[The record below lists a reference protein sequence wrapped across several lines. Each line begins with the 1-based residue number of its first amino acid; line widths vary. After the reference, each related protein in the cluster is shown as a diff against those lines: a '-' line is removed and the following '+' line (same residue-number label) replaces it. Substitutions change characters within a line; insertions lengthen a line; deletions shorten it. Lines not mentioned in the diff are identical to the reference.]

1 MNHRAYYQSSID
13 DFLNANTDS
22 ILGILSQNHL
32 NRSLEDSQRNT
43 WKRQIEILK
52 QQLVDVK
59 GYIFFEFSIP
69 RMGKRVD
76 NIIIIG
82 KTIFIV
88 EFKIGATKYEKQ
100 DINQVLDYC
109 LDLRNFH
116 RSSHSADLVP
126 VLVAEKAP
134 TQTSFNFEMARNFQ
148 TAIMINASQLKNI
161 VQSVSSSSILNA
173 TDWANAPYH
182 PTPTI
187 VEAAQA
193 LYQGHSVDEITRS
206 DAGVQNL
213 SLTNQCLH
221 DIIEE
226 SKKEKHKTI
235 CFITGVP
242 GAGKTLVGLNAATQ
256 RMNIDESEHAVFLS
270 GNGPLVKVLREALIR
285 NTVNNT
291 PKTTKRDIAPK
302 VESFIQNI
310 HHFRDEYLKDQ
321 SAPIEKV
328 VIFDEAQRAWD
339 KEQASSFMKR
349 KRGLDDFNQSEPQF
363 LIDVMNRHQDWCVI
377 ICLIGGGQE
386 INIGEAGLS
395 EWIRALKIH
404 FPDWEIY
411 YSPYLLEHSEYL
423 SESPLS
429 EYLEH
434 KGQKNPQLHLAISV
448 RSFRSEKLSDFIN
461 ALLKRDNDLAKRLYQ
476 IIQND
481 YPILLTRNLDI
492 AKQWLKERAK
502 GSERYGLLSSS
513 GARRLKAFG
522 VDCKNEINESDWF
535 LNDNNDVRSSCFL
548 EDIATEF
555 SVQGLEL
562 DWTCVAWDAN
572 FYIKDNR
579 WCFQNF
585 KGSKWQ
591 NINQEQAQNYLL
603 NAYRVLL
610 TRARQGMIIWVP
622 YGSNEDKTRLPEYYD
637 SIYHYLKEIGIQ
649 ELE

>member
-100 DINQVLDYC
+100 DINQVLDYG

-134 TQTSFNFEMARNFQ
+134 KTPKTAFNFEMARNFQ

-161 VQSVSSSSILNA
+161 VQSASSSSILNS

-242 GAGKTLVGLNAATQ
+242 GA
-256 RMNIDESEHAVFLS
+256 
-270 GNGPLVKVLREALIR
+270 
-285 NTVNNT
+285 
-291 PKTTKRDIAPK
+291 
-302 VESFIQNI
+302 
-310 HHFRDEYLKDQ
+310 
-321 SAPIEKV
+321 
-328 VIFDEAQRAWD
+328 
-339 KEQASSFMKR
+339 
-349 KRGLDDFNQSEPQF
+349 
-363 LIDVMNRHQDWCVI
+363 
-377 ICLIGGGQE
+377 
-386 INIGEAGLS
+386 
-395 EWIRALKIH
+395 
-404 FPDWEIY
+404 
-411 YSPYLLEHSEYL
+411 
-423 SESPLS
+423 
-429 EYLEH
+429 
-434 KGQKNPQLHLAISV
+434 
-448 RSFRSEKLSDFIN
+448 
-461 ALLKRDNDLAKRLYQ
+461 
-476 IIQND
+476 
-481 YPILLTRNLDI
+481 
-492 AKQWLKERAK
+492 
-502 GSERYGLLSSS
+502 
-513 GARRLKAFG
+513 
-522 VDCKNEINESDWF
+522 
-535 LNDNNDVRSSCFL
+535 
-548 EDIATEF
+548 
-555 SVQGLEL
+555 
-562 DWTCVAWDAN
+562 
-572 FYIKDNR
+572 
-579 WCFQNF
+579 
-585 KGSKWQ
+585 
-591 NINQEQAQNYLL
+591 
-603 NAYRVLL
+603 
-610 TRARQGMIIWVP
+610 
-622 YGSNEDKTRLPEYYD
+622 DKT
-637 SIYHYLKEIGIQ
+637 
-649 ELE
+649 